1 MPLSSYKEN
10 LLGYRIRYRRLG
22 SVLYSEVNV
31 TTNVTEAL
39 IIGLVPRTTYE
50 IEVNGFNI
58 LGQGPARK
66 VPNIETFSFGE

>member
-1 MPLSSYKEN
+1 MPLSSYKEK

-22 SVLYSEVNV
+22 SVMYSEMNV
-31 TTNVTEAL
+31 TTNVTEVV
-39 IIGLVPRTTYE
+39 IIGLVPKTIYE